1 MHKTSLRVVWGGQ
14 LKLVFLIKM
23 CGSSR
28 SEIDHQAVVISARIP
43 STRGL
48 YSSFGVICLFHA
60 DYCQSLTNTANYKIN
75 IDKIHLYRKMPKHN
89 CVKPFCSLFVDFL
102 YG

>member
-1 MHKTSLRVVWGGQ
+1 
-14 LKLVFLIKM
+14 M

-43 STRGL
+43 PTRGL

-89 CVKPFCSLFVDFL
+89 CVKPFCSLFVDFYMGNYIMVYIDFRKVRSL
-102 YG
+102 TLDPVH